1 MKKFLIKLMTVA
13 GCAASS
19 FGFCFAQSP
28 EDVLKQDP
36 RKAACSFYVYDYN
49 SVPEVT
55 PAPEGYKPFYV
66 SQFARHGARYCTS
79 EYSRLYNWLSKASYE
94 GLLTDEGK
102 EFFARYEPLY
112 HKVKNCSGNLTGVG
126 KAQHRAIAERLYQRF
141 PEVFEGQTR
150 VEAVSTESPRVI
162 MSMWSCLSQLVAL
175 DADLDVNADASAK
188 YASWLQP
195 ALPSNPYYVKEGF
208 TGCNPVATKAVE
220 DYFEKV
226 VPCREIVEKFFV
238 SADILEK
245 DLKTTPL
252 KFIANLHSVV
262 TATYCLD
269 EDQGCFDD
277 VFTPEQLLQVFKGQS
292 ARYFLDVANYVE
304 SGHNVLDY
312 ANFTLEQ
319 IIVSADADM
328 ASGETQLRLRYGHDS
343 GIGPLITA
351 FDLNGYGRPTAS
363 FEEGLEIFPSYCVP
377 MGASVQLVFFKN
389 AEGDVLVKALLNEQ
403 EATLPFDSAQGPYYS
418 WEDFKA
424 YYLPRIADSKKRVE
438 ALVAQK
444 AALPILQSTDWAW
457 RPVNGT
463 KVETGGAT
471 LKVFNSTQTI
481 SMVRFPMKEHA
492 LSVYESDGPN
502 ATVISKMG
510 EASGALAAINASFF
524 DKNKVPTEYV
534 KDEGKVV
541 CDRPA
546 NGASRSNGMLRIKDK
561 KGRSIDILTVV
572 DSATTVDAANGW
584 REAIV
589 SGPILI
595 EDGKVVDYAADRK
608 KMSGR
613 FYPRRHP
620 RTLMGYTKDG
630 WVYFIVVDGR
640 FPGQA
645 EGMTV
650 SEMQVLCQSLGLYE
664 AMNFDGGGSSTLWTK
679 DFGVMNHPY
688 DNKVFDHKGER
699 KVPNAI
705 IVK

>member
-1 MKKFLIKLMTVA
+1 MKKFVLSCLCVLGT
-13 GCAASS
+13 
-19 FGFCFAQSP
+19 FGLFAQSN
-28 EDVLKQDP
+28 EEILKQDP
-36 RKAACSFYVYDYN
+36 CKAACSFYVYDYKT
-49 SVPEVT
+49 VQEMT
-55 PAPEGYKPFYV
+55 PAPEGYQPFYI

-79 EYSRLYNWLSKASYE
+79 EYSRLYSWLSKASAQ
-94 GLLTDEGK
+94 GILTDAGK
-102 EFFARYEPLY
+102 EFFARYEPFY

-126 KAQHRAIAERLYQRF
+126 KDQHRHIAERLYQRF
-141 PEVFEGQTR
+141 PEVFEGPTY

-162 MSMWSCLSQLVAL
+162 MSMWSCLSELVAL
-175 DADLDVNADASAK
+175 DDDLEVNADASAR

-195 ALPSNPYYVKEGF
+195 ALTSSPYYVKKGF
-208 TGCNPVATKAVE
+208 TGSDAAIKAAE
-220 DYFEKV
+220 DFFEKV
-226 VPCREIVEKFFV
+226 VPCKEIVEKFFV
-238 SADILEK
+238 SADVLEK
-245 DLKTTPL
+245 ELKTTPL
-252 KFIANLHSVV
+252 KFIGNLHSVV

-292 ARYFLDVANYVE
+292 ARYFLDVANYTE

-312 ANFTLEQ
+312 SHFTLEQ
-319 IIVSADADM
+319 IIEAADADM
-328 ASGETQLRLRYGHDS
+328 ASGKTQLRLRYGHDS
-343 GIGPLITA
+343 GIAPLVA
-351 FDLNGYGRPTAS
+351 VLNLNGYGRPTSS

-389 AEGDVLVKALLNEQ
+389 DAGDVLVKALLNER
-403 EATLPFDSAQGPYYS
+403 EATLPFDAVQGPYYR
-418 WEDFKA
+418 WEDFKK
-424 YYLPRIADSKKRVE
+424 YYIPRISASKKTVE
-438 ALVAQK
+438 NLVAQE
-444 AALPILQSTDWAW
+444 AAVPVLKSTDWGW

-463 KVETGGAT
+463 KVETGGAVV
-471 LKVFNSTQTI
+471 KVFNSTQTI

-492 LSVYESDGPN
+492 LSVYDSQGPN
-502 ATVISKMG
+502 ADVTSQLG

-524 DKNKVPTEYV
+524 DKKKVPTEYV

-572 DSATTVDAANGW
+572 DSATTAQAAEGW

-589 SGPILI
+589 SGPVLI
-595 EDGKVVDYAADRK
+595 EDGKIVDYNLDPK
-608 KMSGR
+608 KKIHG
-613 FYPRRHP
+613 FFVRRHP
-620 RTLMGYTKDG
+620 RTLMGYTADG
-630 WVYFIVVDGR
+630 WMYFIVVDGR
-640 FPGQA
+640 FPGKA

-650 SEMQVLCQSLGLYE
+650 LEMQVLCQALGLHE

-679 DFGVMNHPY
+679 EFGVMNHPY

>member
-1 MKKFLIKLMTVA
+1 MK
-13 GCAASS
+13 
-19 FGFCFAQSP
+19 
-28 EDVLKQDP
+28 E
-36 RKAACSFYVYDYN
+36 
-49 SVPEVT
+49 
-55 PAPEGYKPFYV
+55 
-66 SQFARHGARYCTS
+66 
-79 EYSRLYNWLSKASYE
+79 
-94 GLLTDEGK
+94 
-102 EFFARYEPLY
+102 
-112 HKVKNCSGNLTGVG
+112 
-126 KAQHRAIAERLYQRF
+126 
-141 PEVFEGQTR
+141 
-150 VEAVSTESPRVI
+150 
-162 MSMWSCLSQLVAL
+162 
-175 DADLDVNADASAK
+175 
-188 YASWLQP
+188 
-195 ALPSNPYYVKEGF
+195 
-208 TGCNPVATKAVE
+208 
-220 DYFEKV
+220 
-226 VPCREIVEKFFV
+226 VPCDEIAEKFFTSSDV
-238 SADILEK
+238 LETV
-245 DLKTTPL
+245 LKITPD
-252 KFIANLHSVV
+252 KFIGAIHGVV
-262 TATYCLD
+262 TGSQCLD
-269 EDQGCFDD
+269 EDRNYFDGL
-277 VFTPEQLLQVFKGQS
+277 FTEEQLYQMWKGQS

-312 ANFTLEQ
+312 ARFTLEQ
-319 IIVSADADM
+319 IIESAEADM
-328 ASGETQLRLRYGHDS
+328 ASGKTQLRLRYGHDS
-343 GIGPLITA
+343 GIAPLISVLN
-351 FDLNGYGRPTAS
+351 LNGYGEPTSS
-363 FEEGLEIFPSYCVP
+363 FEEGLQVFPSYCVP

-471 LKVFNSTQTI
+471 VKVFNSTQTI

-572 DSATTVDAANGW
+572 DSATTVDAAKGW

-589 SGPILI
+589 SGPVLI
-595 EDGKVVDYAADRK
+595 EDGKIVDYMTDRK
-608 KMSGR
+608 KMSGK

-650 SEMQVLCQSLGLYE
+650 SEMQVLCQFLGLYE

-679 DFGVMNHPY
+679 EYGVINHPY
-688 DNKVFDHKGER
+688 DNRTFDHKGER
-699 KVPNAI
+699 KVPNAL